1 MWLLFWNL
9 QKRPLIEVSLVLS
22 KPQWSMVCRSVFLF
36 YNLTT
41 PIKRKLPILHI
52 VNGQWSAGQSFCF
65 ITWQHLLRGSFL
77 SFTLLMVNGLC
88 QSFCFITW
96 QHLLRGSFLSSTLLM
111 VNGLCQSFCFI
122 TWQHL
127 LRGSFLSSTLLM
139 VNGLCQSFCFITWQH
154 LLRGSFLSS
163 TLLMV
168 NGLCQ
173 SFCFISWQHLL
184 RGSFLSSTL
193 LFNGQWSVSVFLFY
207 KLTTPIKRKLPIL
220 HIVI

>member
-1 MWLLFWNL
+1 
-9 QKRPLIEVSLVLS
+9 
-22 KPQWSMVCRSVFLF
+22 
-36 YNLTT
+36 
-41 PIKRKLPILHI
+41 
-52 VNGQWSAGQSFCF
+52 
-65 ITWQHLLRGSFL
+65 
-77 SFTLLMVNGLC
+77 MVNGLC
-88 QSFCFITW
+88 QSFCFISW

-163 TLLMV
+163 TLLFNGQWSVSVFLFYNMTTPIKRKLPLCYPPHCYLMV

-173 SFCFISWQHLL
+173 SFCFITWQHLL

-193 LFNGQWSVSVFLFY
+193 LMVNGLCQSFCFITWQHLLRGSSTLLMVMICVSLSVL
-207 KLTTPIKRKLPIL
+207 
-220 HIVI
+220 

>member
-1 MWLLFWNL
+1 MVNGLCQSFCFITWQHLLRGSFLSSTLLFNG
-9 QKRPLIEVSLVLS
+9 
-22 KPQWSMVCRSVFLF
+22 QWSVSVFLF

-77 SFTLLMVNGLC
+77 SSTLLMVNGLC
-88 QSFCFITW
+88 QSYCFITW

-111 VNGLCQSFCFI
+111 VNGLCQCFCFI

-127 LRGSFLSSTLLM
+127 LRGSFLSS
-139 VNGLCQSFCFITWQH
+139 I
-154 LLRGSFLSS
+154 
-163 TLLMV
+163 
-168 NGLCQ
+168 
-173 SFCFISWQHLL
+173 
-184 RGSFLSSTL
+184 L

-207 KLTTPIKRKLPIL
+207 NLTTPIKRKLPIL
-220 HIVI
+220 HIVNGQWSVSVFLFYNLTTPIKRKFPILHIVI

>member
-1 MWLLFWNL
+1 M
-9 QKRPLIEVSLVLS
+9 
-22 KPQWSMVCRSVFLF
+22 
-36 YNLTT
+36 
-41 PIKRKLPILHI
+41 
-52 VNGQWSAGQSFCF
+52 VNGLCQSFCF

-77 SFTLLMVNGLC
+77 SSTLLFNGQWSVSVFLFYNMTTPIKRKPPSYPPHCYLMVNGLC

-111 VNGLCQSFCFI
+111 VNDLCQSFCFI

-139 VNGLCQSFCFITWQH
+139 VNGLCQ
-154 LLRGSFLSS
+154 
-163 TLLMV
+163 
-168 NGLCQ
+168 
-173 SFCFISWQHLL
+173 
-184 RGSFLSSTL
+184 
-193 LFNGQWSVSVFLFY
+193 WSVSVFLFY